1 MKKLNYLLGLTLT
14 LVLFLGSC
22 KKEEEPSLGNPP
34 SAADAAFTYEATSNP
49 NVIEFTAANKNL
61 VAKWDFGNG
70 TNAEGSVVT
79 GSYPLK
85 GTYTVTL
92 TVFNSGGSNSSSQE
106 IIIAEDDLTQLNDP
120 LYNILTGGTSGP
132 GSKTWVIDST
142 RDDHFGVHPLG
153 SSKLGDWWKAKRLDK
168 SGTGLYTDAYV
179 FHLDAFKFDHIT
191 NGTGYVHIDQASNF
205 PDGVV
210 NKADLD
216 VPMQDMMGESW
227 TLKKNETDTTIE
239 ISGSAFIGSYTGVR
253 TYKVHTISENELVLT
268 YGDDKDENRGWFI
281 RLRPSDYPVD
291 DGSGG
296 GGGTTGYSL
305 PIDFEDASK
314 DPEFEAFGGTGLS
327 IIDNSVSGGAN
338 TSSRILEVVHG
349 NETWAGFYVN
359 LDKKLDFSGADSMI
373 SVMIYAPNTGRMR
386 VKLENSSKTSE
397 FIEKDVD
404 VTTAGEW
411 IEVKVGFSDAAVDTF
426 DRLVLFPG
434 WKDDGETA
442 ETGTYYIDNISQ
454 K

>member
-1 MKKLNYLLGLTLT
+1 MKKINYLLGLTLT
-14 LVLFLGSC
+14 LGLFLGSC
-22 KKEEEPSLGNPP
+22 KKEEEPSLGDPP
-34 SAADAAFTYEATSNP
+34 TAADAAFTYEATSNP
-49 NVIEFTAANKNL
+49 NVIEFTAGNKNL

-70 TNAEGSVVT
+70 TSAEGSVVT

-92 TVFNSGGSNSSSQE
+92 TVFNSGGSKSSSQD
-106 IIIAEDDLTQLNDP
+106 IVIAEDDFSQLNDP

-142 RDDHFGVHPLG
+142 RDGHMGVHPLESANIG
-153 SSKLGDWWKAKRLDK
+153 EWWTANRLDK

-179 FHLDAFKFDHIT
+179 FHLNAFKFDHKT
-191 NGTGYVHIDQASNF
+191 NGTVYVHNSQASNF
-205 PDGVV
+205 PDGVE
-210 NKADLD
+210 NKTDFD
-216 VPMQDMMGESW
+216 VPMQDMMGETW
-227 TLKKNETDTTIE
+227 TLKKNETDTTLE
-239 ISGSAFIGSYTGVR
+239 ISGSAFIGLYTGVR

-268 YGDDKDENRGWFI
+268 YGDEKDAARGWYI

-291 DGSGG
+291 NGG

-305 PIDFEDASK
+305 PIDFEDATN
-314 DPEFEAFGGTGLS
+314 DPEFEVFGGTGLS

-386 VKLENSSKTSE
+386 VKLENSAKTSE

-404 VTTAGEW
+404 VTKAGEW
-411 IEVKVGFSDAAVDTF
+411 IEVKIGFSDAAVDTF

-434 WKDDGETA
+434 WKDEGETA